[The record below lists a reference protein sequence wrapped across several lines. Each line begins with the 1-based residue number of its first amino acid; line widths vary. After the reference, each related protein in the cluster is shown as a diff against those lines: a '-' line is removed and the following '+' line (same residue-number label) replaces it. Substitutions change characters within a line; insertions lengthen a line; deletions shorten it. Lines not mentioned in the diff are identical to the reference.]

1 MFTEESKMSNKSK
14 LISIGVIIYIILNSV
29 SRFVVDIPNI
39 IYIPIAI
46 LGIIMIL
53 VGAFIEKRNK
63 D

>member
-1 MFTEESKMSNKSK
+1 MSNKSK

>member
-1 MFTEESKMSNKSK
+1 MMGNESK
-14 LISIGVIIYIILNSV
+14 LISTGVIIYIILNCI
-29 SRFVVDIPNI
+29 SRFVIEIPNI

>member
-1 MFTEESKMSNKSK
+1 MFTEGLKMNNKSK

-29 SRFVVDIPNI
+29 SRFVMDIPNI

-53 VGAFIEKRNK
+53 VGAFFEKRK
-63 D
+63 